1 MPLRSLILLLFLGF
15 ASGLP
20 LALTASTLS
29 VWLDEAGVNMKTIG
43 VFASLATPY
52 ALKFLWAPLIDGVR
66 IPVFCRMF
74 GRRRGWVV
82 AAQLC
87 LMASLVAMSLQ
98 SPSEALLPLAIAA
111 FCVAFFSATQ
121 DIVLDALRIEMLK
134 NEDQGLG
141 AATFVFG
148 YRVGMIAATAG
159 ALVLSVHVGWAA
171 TYQVMAALLLLGVA
185 ATLFAPEPED
195 AAPKTLLPWRK
206 WLREFVWQPFAE
218 FLKRSGALW
227 ILAFIIFYKLTDAF
241 LGMMTMPY
249 LRAQGFTKTDIAE
262 IVKLFGLIATI
273 AGGFV
278 GGFAVKRVGI
288 MRMLTLGLF
297 LQAATNLLYILLIAQ
312 YGDKTW
318 LTPII
323 FAENFAGGIG
333 TTAFVAYLSGLVNR
347 EFTATQYA
355 LLNSFASFGRT
366 WLSAPSGVVAQS
378 FGWPIFFLVSACFA
392 LPAYFLLRK
401 LPRVGYNDR

>member
-1 MPLRSLILLLFLGF
+1 MPLRSLSLLLILGF

-29 VWLDEAGVNMKTIG
+29 AWLAEVGIGMKTIG
-43 VFASLATPY
+43 VFAALATPY
-52 ALKFLWAPLIDGVR
+52 ALKFLWAPVVDGLR
-66 IPVFCRMF
+66 IPVLCTLF
-74 GRRRGWVV
+74 GKRRGWVI

-87 LMASLVAMSLQ
+87 LMASLVAMSFQHPAAQLM
-98 SPSEALLPLAIAA
+98 PLAMAA
-111 FCVAFFSATQ
+111 FAVAFFSATQ

-148 YRVGMIAATAG
+148 YRVGMIASTAG
-159 ALVLSVHVGWAA
+159 ALILSVHVGWQA
-171 TYQVMAALLLLGVA
+171 TYQIMAAFIAIGMAAALLA
-185 ATLFAPEPED
+185 SEPED
-195 AAPKTLLPWRK
+195 AAPKTLLPWRA
-206 WLREFVWQPFAE
+206 WLREFVLTPFAE
-218 FLKRSGALW
+218 FLKRKGAVW
-227 ILAFIIFYKLTDAF
+227 ILAFIICYKLTDAF

-249 LRAQGFTKTDIAE
+249 LRLQGFTKTDIAE

-278 GGFAVKRVGI
+278 GGVAVKRIGMVRI
-288 MRMLTLGLF
+288 LYIGLA
-297 LQAATNLLYILLIAQ
+297 LQALTNLLYIVLIAQ

-318 LTPII
+318 LVPIV
-323 FAENFAGGIG
+323 FAENFAGGVG

-355 LLNSFASFGRT
+355 LLNSFASVGRT
-366 WLSAPSGVVAQS
+366 WLSAPSGLVVEA
-378 FGWPIFFLVSACFA
+378 FGWPLFFVVSACFA
-392 LPAYFLLRK
+392 LPAWGIMKVIEKR
-401 LPRVGYNDR
+401 